1 MKGSLSVEITLIGY
15 FLKWCI
21 VGSSDPSIQAII
33 ILTTQQT
40 PCSALYGEWLWTS
53 SYRSQKLH
61 AGRGGRGLHRSKK
74 PHSELSWTE
83 AVTLTSGSKLKFTH
97 TLLLIPLPPYTH
109 TQKHTPTRTHT
120 HKEGTRLRTPIKR
133 GVTKATNHK
142 LSVKLTISSSISV
155 NAHGNLT
162 LFLSDKWELGRCEVC
177 EDSLVRGL
185 F

>member
-1 MKGSLSVEITLIGY
+1 MVKS
-15 FLKWCI
+15 
-21 VGSSDPSIQAII
+21 
-33 ILTTQQT
+33 
-40 PCSALYGEWLWTS
+40 EWLWTS

-109 TQKHTPTRTHT
+109 THKNTPTRTRT
-120 HKEGTRLRTPIKR
+120 YKEGTRLRTPIKR
-133 GVTKATNHK
+133 GVTKATNHT

-155 NAHGNLT
+155 NARALTHILSVSHGNLT